1 MVDLPIYL
9 DNHATT
15 RTDPRVVDAM
25 LPFFS
30 EYFGNANSVHVFG
43 QRAAEAVDVAR
54 NQVAELINAQPREI
68 VFTSGATESD
78 NLAIKGVAA
87 IYRKQGDHIVT
98 SAIEHRAVLD
108 PCKHLEH
115 AGFRLTY
122 VPVDRFGQVS
132 VEAIATA
139 ITKTTILVSVMLA
152 NNEVGTLQPVADIGK
167 LCRERDIVL
176 HTDASQAVGKIDVD
190 VEALKVD
197 LLSISAH
204 KMYGPKGV
212 GGLYVR
218 RGVRLQPIL
227 DGGGHERGMRS
238 GTLAVPN
245 IVGFGAACE
254 LAKESLQADREHCRL
269 LRDRLHRGL
278 FERIDDCTLNG
289 HAIERLPGNLNVSF
303 AHVQGEALLM
313 ALRNIAVS
321 SGSACTSASVEP
333 SYVLRAMGIPDDL
346 AHASIRFGIGRFN
359 TLAEIDYAID
369 EVTRAVSR
377 LRSISPD
384 YALARRK

>member
-30 EYFGNANSVHVFG
+30 EHFGNANSVHVFG

-132 VEAIATA
+132 VEAIANA
-139 ITKTTILVSVMLA
+139 ITPTTILVSVMLA